1 MRKRLGSLEKSPI
14 EKLSHGA
21 QRGSFAIIACIVA
34 LFLTHFGVD
43 FVVDFLNFLEDN
55 TEGNDFILHSAST
68 VWYTKGIIA
77 LIALFFIIK
86 RQ

>member
-21 QRGSFAIIACIVA
+21 QRGAFALFASVVA
-34 LFLTHFGVD
+34 LILTHFGID
-43 FVVDFLNFLEDN
+43 FGVDFLNFLEEN
-55 TEGNDFILHSAST
+55 TDGNDYILHSSPI
-68 VWYTKGIIA
+68 VWYTKGFVA
-77 LIALFFIIK
+77 LVALFFIIK